1 MIYRYVFHTEWCD
14 DKGRLWAERHE
25 SDSPSDA
32 RKAHK
37 AALAFDW
44 VKDGR
49 LPSVSD
55 LYSISHNVDANG
67 KTQSEN
73 GRTSIQPGGRREY
86 HETAL
91 PRLRQA
97 VARDEV
103 PTPFGPAPARKEPG
117 SLDTPF

>member
-14 DKGRLWAERHE
+14 EKGRLWAERHE
-25 SDSPSDA
+25 SESPTDA

-37 AALAFDW
+37 AALAFHW

-55 LYSISHNVDANG
+55 LYSISHTQDANG
-67 KTQSEN
+67 KTQPES
-73 GRTSIQPGGRREY
+73 GRTAIQLGGRREY
-86 HETAL
+86 HEAAL
-91 PRLRQA
+91 PRVRQA

-103 PTPFGPAPARKEPG
+103 PTPFAPAPARKEPD
-117 SLDTPF
+117 SIDTPF